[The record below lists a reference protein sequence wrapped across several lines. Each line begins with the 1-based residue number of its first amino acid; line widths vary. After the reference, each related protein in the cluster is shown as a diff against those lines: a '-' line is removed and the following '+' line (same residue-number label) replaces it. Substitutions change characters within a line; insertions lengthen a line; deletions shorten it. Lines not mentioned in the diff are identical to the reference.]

1 MSVRCVVPKRVDRNQ
16 KSIVESLR
24 KVGATVWH
32 THEAGK
38 GAPDIVVGFRGKNYL
53 FEIKDPEQPPNK
65 RKLTGDEELFHSKWE
80 GQVDVIHT
88 SGEALEKMGMELT
101 PVEES

>member
-1 MSVRCVVPKRVDRNQ
+1 MPKRVDRNQ
-16 KSIVESLR
+16 KSIVEALR

-38 GAPDIVVGFRGKNYL
+38 GAPDIVVGFMGRNYL
-53 FEIKDPEQPPNK
+53 FEIKDGELPPS
-65 RKLTGDEELFHSKWE
+65 RRALTDDEEIFHQAWK
-80 GQVDVIHT
+80 GQIDVIHT
-88 SGEALEKMGMELT
+88 FGEALEKMGMELT